1 MTLFIATAL
10 LGGALVGLSRQLN
23 GRLSLHTNAL
33 MASFWNHAV
42 GLGVM
47 VLAFLA
53 MPTLWPDS
61 FADVPVWAWFGGVIG
76 VAFVASGSWLIVR
89 IGAAMTAIL
98 VIAGQMVSGVTLDLL
113 RGVERVLGYDA
124 LGIALI
130 VAGVTL
136 TAFAREG

>member
-1 MTLFIATAL
+1 MTLFILTAL
-10 LGGALVGLSRQLN
+10 VGGALVSLSRQLN
-23 GRLSLHTNAL
+23 GRLSLSTNAL

-47 VLAFLA
+47 VAAFLA
-53 MPTLWPDS
+53 MPALWPDS
-61 FADVPVWAWFGGVIG
+61 VAEVPLWAWFGGVIG

-89 IGAAMTAIL
+89 IGAALTAIL
-98 VIAGQMVSGVTLDLL
+98 VIAGQMVAGVVLDLL
-113 RGVERVLGYDA
+113 RGVERVLAYDA

-136 TAFAREG
+136 AAFAREG

>member
-1 MTLFIATAL
+1 MTLFILTAL

-53 MPTLWPDS
+53 MPALWPDS

-98 VIAGQMVSGVTLDLL
+98 VIAGQMVAGVTLDLL
-113 RGVERVLGYDA
+113 RGVERVLTYDA

-130 VAGVTL
+130 VLGVTL
-136 TAFAREG
+136 AAFGREG